1 MAFILSLGLAW
12 MIYPYFI
19 AALKQKS
26 VTQHVSEY
34 AIESYKQKERTPIFG
49 GVVFLLVATGV
60 TLFVGGSNLDFKL
73 LSVLI
78 HTLLFASIGLVD
90 DIKIVKE
97 GKNDGLSGKTRL
109 VLQTLFA
116 FSFVWLT
123 LDVTPIP
130 FFSFSLSLPLWF
142 TIPVRV
148 FMIVGSINAF
158 NITDGMD
165 GLSAGL
171 AMFVLGGLAV
181 LSLNQTSYALTF
193 IFALLGSL
201 LAFLIFNF
209 SPAKIFMGDVGSYG
223 LGGALIMI
231 GMILNQ
237 EIIFI
242 LLYAVY
248 LVEVICVIIQQV
260 AVRVF
265 KRRVFSYTPI
275 HYAFVL
281 KGMKDVNVVLMF
293 YVYGAVSLGIG
304 LLTYFIGGF

>member
-1 MAFILSLGLAW
+1 
-12 MIYPYFI
+12 
-19 AALKQKS
+19 
-26 VTQHVSEY
+26 
-34 AIESYKQKERTPIFG
+34 
-49 GVVFLLVATGV
+49 
-60 TLFVGGSNLDFKL
+60 
-73 LSVLI
+73 
-78 HTLLFASIGLVD
+78 
-90 DIKIVKE
+90 
-97 GKNDGLSGKTRL
+97 
-109 VLQTLFA
+109 
-116 FSFVWLT
+116 
-123 LDVTPIP
+123 
-130 FFSFSLSLPLWF
+130 
-142 TIPVRV
+142 
-148 FMIVGSINAF
+148 
-158 NITDGMD
+158 
-165 GLSAGL
+165 
-171 AMFVLGGLAV
+171 MFVLGGLAV